1 MKKLKNA
8 NYIFL
13 GIIGLLVIAIGV
25 VSLFKFVLN
34 NDEVLSD
41 ASKFK
46 EEYTEVDEDNV
57 FVYRSIDEIINILE
71 KGTGVVYLGF
81 PECKWCQRYVKY
93 LNEVA
98 KEMDVEKIYYY
109 NIKEDRE
116 NNTSDY
122 QKIIELLGD
131 YIEYDE
137 EGNPRI
143 YVPEVIYV
151 NKGNIVAHDNE
162 TSMESG
168 DVDEY
173 WSQDKINSLKERT
186 RAYMQESNPNM
197 CTDGCNG

>member
-1 MKKLKNA
+1 MNKKVL
-8 NYIFL
+8 I
-13 GIIGLLVIAIGV
+13 GTVIISIVLLVSI
-25 VSLFKFVLN
+25 LFLIESNKEQQLTDAQKFAREYE
-34 NDEVLSD
+34 EVG
-41 ASKFK
+41 
-46 EEYTEVDEDNV
+46 EDNV
-57 FVYRSIDEIINILE
+57 FVYRDIDEIINILE

-98 KEMDVEKIYYY
+98 KEMDIEKIYYY

-116 NNTSDY
+116 NNTSEY

-131 YIEYDE
+131 YVEYDE

-186 RAYMQESNPNM
+186 RTYMQEANPNL

>member
-57 FVYRSIDEIINILE
+57 FVYRDIDEIINILE

-98 KEMDVEKIYYY
+98 KEIMG
-109 NIKEDRE
+109 
-116 NNTSDY
+116 
-122 QKIIELLGD
+122 L
-131 YIEYDE
+131 
-137 EGNPRI
+137 
-143 YVPEVIYV
+143 
-151 NKGNIVAHDNE
+151 
-162 TSMESG
+162 
-168 DVDEY
+168 
-173 WSQDKINSLKERT
+173 
-186 RAYMQESNPNM
+186 
-197 CTDGCNG
+197 